1 MAVEFRCKL
10 ALNLLRI
17 IAVSF
22 MLEIAELPAY
32 LFIFQ
37 IDYFQKYIQ

>member
-1 MAVEFRCKL
+1 MQNHLVMAVEFALL

-17 IAVSF
+17 KAISF

-32 LFIFQ
+32 LL
-37 IDYFQKYIQ
+37 YFK

>member
-10 ALNLLRI
+10 ALNLSRI
-17 IAVSF
+17 IAISF
-22 MLEIAELPAY
+22 MLEIGELPAY

-37 IDYFQKYIQ
+37 IDYLQKHIQ